1 MNAPRPTPSRERRP
15 MNYVARISLIVAY
28 AVLGLA
34 ATGRSV
40 VQITTKF
47 SAAPLAYSVSALS
60 AAIYVLIAV
69 ALWKRWRRVAIVG
82 TVIELA
88 GVLMVGTLGIVESS
102 WWPDETV
109 WTGYGSA
116 YGWVPLALPIIAL
129 TLLLRERSASV
140 AADDAV
146 LAHG

>member
-1 MNAPRPTPSRERRP
+1 MNP
-15 MNYVARISLIVAY
+15 VARIALIVAY

-47 SAAPLAYSVSALS
+47 SEAPLAYSVSAVS
-60 AAIYVLIAV
+60 AVLYVMIAV
-69 ALWKRWRRVAIVG
+69 ALWKRWRSLAVTG

-88 GVLMVGTLGIVESS
+88 GVLIVGTLGYVESS

-116 YGWVPLALPIIAL
+116 YGWVPLALPIVAL
-129 TLLLRERSASV
+129 TLLLRGRRAR
-140 AADDAV
+140 ATADDAV
-146 LAHG
+146 VAGG

>member
-1 MNAPRPTPSRERRP
+1 MNP
-15 MNYVARISLIVAY
+15 VARIALIVAY

-47 SAAPLAYSVSALS
+47 SEAPLAYSVSAVS
-60 AAIYVLIAV
+60 AVLYVMIAV
-69 ALWKRWRRVAIVG
+69 ALWKRWRSLAVAG

-88 GVLMVGTLGIVESS
+88 GVLIVGTLGYVESS

-116 YGWVPLALPIIAL
+116 YGWVPLALPIVAL
-129 TLLLRERSASV
+129 TLLLRGRRAR
-140 AADDAV
+140 ATADDAV
-146 LAHG
+146 VTDG